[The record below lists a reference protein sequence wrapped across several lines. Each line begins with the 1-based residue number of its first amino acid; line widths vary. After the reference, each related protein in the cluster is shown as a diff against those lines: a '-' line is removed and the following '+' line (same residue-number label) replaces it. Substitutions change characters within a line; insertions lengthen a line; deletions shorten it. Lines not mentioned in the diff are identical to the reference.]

1 MRFFDAIPRWAAIL
15 LVSASLHAVH
25 AQVMQPPKEPQ
36 TRTPTLPGAATNP
49 AGDEDNPVARQMSMQ
64 QALKRNTQRQQ
75 QIVDDTAKLLQL
87 AEQLKDEVEKSSKN
101 TLSISV
107 IKKADEI
114 EKLAKA
120 VKEKMREGQ

>member
-25 AQVMQPPKEPQ
+25 AQVLQPQQPQ
-36 TRTPTLPGAATNP
+36 QRPSGLPGAAPNP
-49 AGDEDNPVARQMSMQ
+49 AGDEDNPVARQMSIQ
-64 QALKRNTQRQQ
+64 QAIKRNNQRQQ
-75 QIVDDTAKLLQL
+75 QIVDDTTKLLEL
-87 AEQLKDEVEKSSKN
+87 AQQLKDEVDKSTKN
-101 TLSISV
+101 TLSLSV
-107 IKKADEI
+107 VKKADEI